1 MTGTADTALTGAT
14 TPSHHAGRRTTWKL
28 DAWKVVYI
36 VILVLAVTTR
46 LVALG
51 DRAVSH
57 DETTHAKYSWNLY
70 TGRGFRHDPL
80 MHGPALFEATAL
92 AYALFGVSDFTARL
106 YTALTGVVLVM
117 APWLFRKWLG
127 RLGAVLASIG
137 LLISPS
143 ITYYSRYT
151 RHDLPVL
158 LAAFLLLWAIL
169 RYLDEGETRWLWA
182 MGAFYA
188 WMYASKENA
197 YIYTAIYFIL
207 MTPALLWQ
215 MVRLARMEPPDPP
228 QGFRILRRLTRPQL
242 QLVLA
247 LTLVIGLGAGGLFL
261 ASMREAELVQQG
273 ATAAE
278 IGTITPPA
286 WGRLALGLA
295 ILALV
300 AAGMV
305 ATVVVG
311 EGRLRRLRLFD
322 VLIVLGTF
330 TLPLGSAL
338 LMKFVAGVD
347 MRAFYQAMMSG
358 SFSGAPL
365 SSVVG
370 AFVTLG
376 LTLAAGVLIGLW
388 WDVRRWP
395 IVAAVYYAIFL
406 VLYTTFFTQGWGA
419 LTGLVGG
426 LAYWIAQ
433 HGEQRGSQPWY
444 YYGIIGSLYDFMPI
458 LISLVGGAWLTLRT
472 LAGRPVD
479 ASEPSDPETC
489 ADVPRLSVW
498 VPRLLPFFLLGWAG
512 LSWVAYSVAG
522 EKMPWLF
529 VHIAFPHILL
539 AAWTLDRVFRR
550 LTWSQLTA
558 DRAWLVPTSWLF
570 LGLAWAAF
578 QASSDSLGRVFQP
591 GSAEGGWA
599 LALAQLEPLG
609 RALGGLTGILIFGG
623 LLVWAV
629 ERLGLRRSLRLSLLT
644 PLLFLGAVTVRTMVR
659 ACYIDDELATE
670 YIVYAHATPDVNQ
683 VLDELDALS
692 WRLTGTPDQLRV
704 AYSQHV
710 AWPLYWYM
718 DVRYPGNYYFE
729 TPDPERLLDSP
740 VIIAA
745 REEWPA
751 VEAIIGD
758 RYHVTDYKHIWW
770 PIEDYKDLTWER
782 VRTVLTEPE
791 RRRALWDIVWDRDY
805 TAYAR
810 LRNPGDP
817 FTLKTWPHRSEFRFY
832 VRKDIGSLMWDVRL
846 EAGQLVADGGAPGPG
861 VGLDPFAE
869 LESSVSARSVIDLS
883 GTSLRGLAI
892 APDDSLYL
900 VDSSGHRVWH
910 VGTGGEL
917 LGVLGGHG
925 TGPGELNTPWD
936 VAVDDVG
943 HVYVADTWNHRVRV
957 FDQAGEPV
965 AGWGRLAQ
973 IAVDDPTGYGAFF
986 GPRGMAL
993 GPDGHVVVADT
1004 GNHRIQIFDAAG
1016 QFVRAFGG
1024 GGDLPGQ
1031 LSEPVGVA
1039 VAASGEIYVADT
1051 WHRRVQ
1057 VFSPEGIYLREWPV
1071 SSWGQADAGRAAT
1084 EDLRAQIA
1092 IRGESVVVTDPGY
1105 GRLLHFDTDGVLQR
1119 VVRPSLE
1126 GAPGQPED
1134 LRPAAVA
1141 LTVDEVIVTD
1151 SANGLV
1157 FGYPLDAGR

>member
-1 MTGTADTALTGAT
+1 M
-14 TPSHHAGRRTTWKL
+14 
-28 DAWKVVYI
+28 
-36 VILVLAVTTR
+36 ILVLALATR

-106 YTALTGVVLVM
+106 YTALTGVALVM

-169 RYLDEGETRWLWA
+169 RYLDEGETRRLWA
-182 MGAFYA
+182 MGAFFA

-207 MTPALLWQ
+207 MTPVLLWQ
-215 MVRLARMEPPDPP
+215 MVRLARMEPSGSP
-228 QGFRILRRLTRPQL
+228 QGFRILRRLTRSQL
-242 QLVLA
+242 LLVLA
-247 LTLVIGLGAGGLFL
+247 LTLVVGLGAGGTFL
-261 ASMREAELVQQG
+261 ASMREAELVGQG

-278 IGTITPPA
+278 IGTITPPV
-286 WGRLALGLA
+286 WGRIALGLA

-305 ATVVVG
+305 ASAVVG
-311 EGRLRRLRLFD
+311 EGRLRKLRLFD
-322 VLIVLGTF
+322 VLMVLGTF

-358 SFSGAPL
+358 SFAGVPA

-370 AFVTLG
+370 AFLTLG
-376 LTLAAGVLIGLW
+376 LTLAAGVVNGLW
-388 WDVRRWP
+388 WDVQRWP
-395 IVAAVYYAIFL
+395 IVAAVYYGIFL

-419 LTGLVGG
+419 LTGFVGG

-444 YYGIIGSLYDFMPI
+444 YYGIIGSLYDFLPI
-458 LISLVGGAWLTLRT
+458 LISLLGGAWLALRT
-472 LAGRPVD
+472 LGGKPVD
-479 ASEPSDPETC
+479 SPIPVDTEQDG
-489 ADVPRLSVW
+489 DGPRLSAW
-498 VPRLLPFFLLGWAG
+498 LPRLFPFFLLGWAG

-539 AAWTLDRVFRR
+539 AAWTLDRVFGR
-550 LTWSQLTA
+550 LTWSQLVA
-558 DRAWLVPTSWLF
+558 DRAWLVPVSWLF
-570 LGLAWAAF
+570 LGLAWLAF
-578 QASSDSLGRVFQP
+578 QASSDSLGRVLQP
-591 GSAEGGWA
+591 EIAEGG
-599 LALAQLEPLG
+599 LALMLSQLEPLG
-609 RALGGLTGILIFGG
+609 RAFGGLTGLLIFGG

-629 ERLGLRRSLRLSLLT
+629 EHLGLRRSLRLSLLA

-659 ACYIDDELATE
+659 ACYIEDELATE
-670 YIVYAHATPDVNQ
+670 YIVYAHATPDVNKA
-683 VLDELDALS
+683 LDELDRLS

-718 DVRYPGNYYFE
+718 DVRYPDNYYFE

-758 RYHVTDYKHIWW
+758 RYYVTDYKHIWW

-782 VRTVLTEPE
+782 VRAVLTEPE

-832 VRKDIGSLMWDVRL
+832 VRKDIGSLMWDVGL
-846 EAGQLVADGGAPGPG
+846 EAGQPVPGGGG
-861 VGLDPFAE
+861 VGLEAGQDPFAE
-869 LESSVSARSVIDLS
+869 MEHSVPARSVIDLG
-883 GTSLRGLAI
+883 GTGLRGVAV
-892 APDDSLYL
+892 APDGALYL
-900 VDSSGHRVWH
+900 VDSIGHRVWH
-910 VGTGGEL
+910 VSTGGEL
-917 LGVLGGHG
+917 RGVLGGHG
-925 TGPGELNTPWD
+925 VEPGQLNTPWD
-936 VAVDDVG
+936 VAVDDAG
-943 HVYVADTWNHRVRV
+943 QVYIVDTWNHRVQV
-957 FDQAGEPV
+957 FDQANEPV
-965 AGWGRLAQ
+965 DGWGRLAQ
-973 IAVDDPTGYGAFF
+973 VAVDDPTGYGAFF
-986 GPRGMAL
+986 GPRGIAV
-993 GPDGHVVVADT
+993 GPDGHVYVADT
-1004 GNHRIQIFDAAG
+1004 GNHRIQVFDTTG
-1016 QFVRAFGG
+1016 QFLRDFGG
-1024 GGDLPGQ
+1024 SGDLPGQ
-1031 LSEPVGVA
+1031 LSEPVGIA
-1039 VAASGEIYVADT
+1039 ISSSGEIYVADT

-1057 VFSPEGIYLREWPV
+1057 VYSSEGVYLREWTVP
-1071 SSWGQADAGRAAT
+1071 SWGQAEAGRST
-1084 EDLRAQIA
+1084 MEDLRPQIA
-1092 IRGESVVVTDPGY
+1092 VQGDAVVVTDPGY
-1105 GRLLHFDTDGVLQR
+1105 GRLLHFDTEGTLLQ
-1119 VVRPSLE
+1119 VVRPSLVE
-1126 GAPGQPED
+1126 TLDPVVS
-1134 LRPAAVA
+1134 LRIAGVA
-1141 LTVDEVIVTD
+1141 LIGGEVIVTD
-1151 SANGLV
+1151 SANGQV
-1157 FGYPLDAGR
+1157 VGYPWDPDR